1 MSITT
6 LPLHRRTRVERRV
19 LSILRGEE
27 RFQIA
32 DGEQDPFLTLRAL
45 APAHNLSI
53 RPSSMPYV
61 SQSELTLLALIA
73 AAQRLEGLAATRLN
87 PEMETAINKCAASLS
102 VNRLHLSPLTLYS
115 GERN

>member
-6 LPLHRRTRVERRV
+6 LPLHRRTRVERKI

-27 RFQIA
+27 QFPVA
-32 DGEQDPFLTLRAL
+32 DGERDPFLTLRAL

-53 RPSSMPYV
+53 QPSGMPYV

-73 AAQRLEGLAATRLN
+73 AAQRLDGLAATRLN
-87 PEMETAINKCAASLS
+87 PEMEAAIKDCAASLS
-102 VNRLHLSPLTLYS
+102 ANRLHLSPLTLYS